1 MAEPKTIEVEAG
13 GAPLKT
19 FQHVVAINID
29 TNGSTV
35 TDDESKFQFDKII
48 TNPITYV

>member
-1 MAEPKTIEVEAG
+1 MAIVVHSNVAETKTIEVEAG

-29 TNGSTV
+29 PDCSTD
-35 TDDESKFQFDKII
+35 TDDESKFKF
-48 TNPITYV
+48 V